1 MIYLIDY
8 NLPQV
13 RLSGGIGGARIPGRS
28 NSSSSSSGS
37 GSGSS
42 SGSSSPVGHGST
54 AADQLTEL
62 RTEVS
67 YKIAQLVE
75 A

>member
-1 MIYLIDY
+1 VIYLIDY

-42 SGSSSPVGHGST
+42 SPVGHGST